1 MSLRDLL
8 SPEIFD
14 EIASSTKDSEKKISV
29 DEKGTIK
36 VKCPI
41 CKKETVFDR
50 SNPFRPFCSER
61 CRLIDLGAWA
71 NEERY
76 IKGRPV
82 NEDEDGE
89 LLNDPKLEKYNFP
102 KEE

>member
-14 EIASSTKDSEKKISV
+14 EIAAEAKDSGQKISAEDGV
-29 DEKGTIK
+29 IK

-41 CKKETVFDR
+41 CKKETIFDKT
-50 SNPFRPFCSER
+50 NPFRPFCSER

-71 NEERY
+71 NRERY
-76 IKGRPV
+76 IKGRSV
-82 NEDEDGE
+82 NEDVDGE
-89 LLNDPKLEKYNFP
+89 LLNSPNLEKYNFP